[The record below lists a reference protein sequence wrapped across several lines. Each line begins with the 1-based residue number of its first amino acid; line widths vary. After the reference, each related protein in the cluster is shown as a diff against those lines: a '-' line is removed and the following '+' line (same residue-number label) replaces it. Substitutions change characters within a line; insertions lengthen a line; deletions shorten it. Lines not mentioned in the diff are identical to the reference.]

1 MDEIV
6 NIGFESYIIKDK
18 ITAVLPVDN
27 SAVKRLKQ
35 MGAETGRVINLT
47 FGKKSKSI
55 LLTDSSHILYSYLTP
70 DKLIEKIFNSN
81 QKVELGG
88 DEWEKIMD
96 HMFPML

>member
-35 MGAETGRVINLT
+35 LGIETGKVINLT
-47 FGKKSKSI
+47 FGKKSKSM
-55 LLTDSSHILYSYLTP
+55 LLTESGHILYSYLTP
-70 DKLIEKIFNSN
+70 EKLIEKIFDNN
-81 QKVELGG
+81 QKIKIGG
-88 DEWEKIMD
+88 DE
-96 HMFPML
+96 

>member
-35 MGAETGRVINLT
+35 LGIETGKVINLT
-47 FGKKSKSI
+47 FGKKSKSM
-55 LLTDSSHILYSYLTP
+55 LLTESGHILYSYLTP
-70 DKLIEKIFNSN
+70 EKLIEKIFDNN
-81 QKVELGG
+81 QRIKIGG
-88 DEWEKIMD
+88 DE
-96 HMFPML
+96 

>member
-35 MGAETGRVINLT
+35 LGIETGKVINLT
-47 FGKKSKSI
+47 FGKKI
-55 LLTDSSHILYSYLTP
+55 QVNVI
-70 DKLIEKIFNSN
+70 N
-81 QKVELGG
+81 
-88 DEWEKIMD
+88 
-96 HMFPML
+96 

>member
-35 MGAETGRVINLT
+35 LGIETGKVINLT
-47 FGKKSKSI
+47 FGKKSKSM
-55 LLTDSSHILYSYLTP
+55 LLTESGHILYSYLTP
-70 DKLIEKIFNSN
+70 EKLIEKIFDNN
-81 QKVELGG
+81 QKVKIGG
-88 DEWEKIMD
+88 DE
-96 HMFPML
+96 